1 MATIKYNLLMRSTIA
16 AALFAIISVTLS
28 AQDLTITETE
38 NHVKVTGTNLKM
50 IPPKQ
55 FTKGEN
61 FYGFQQLNTHSTIV
75 VFQVK
80 NNFTKQTESFKAK
93 HLTGFKVNN
102 IRRFKINEDSA
113 VHVSVIQEW
122 EGDVFCKEILA
133 IGNNSRTV
141 VINAACIVE
150 HKHMVQELRSA
161 LFSSFIDGG
170 EIESAIGLV
179 DFTLDCTN
187 TDMELYKKA
196 TKGLAALVYSGS
208 GIKGNPMLI
217 ATKSVTAI
225 NNVDHKTFVKESYK
239 DLNLV
244 HNETLVSFNE
254 IVIAGLK
261 GYESIITGEDKNGGK
276 VTLYRVIVFTPN
288 NYYYSFAG
296 ITRTDG
302 KEENIER
309 FKKLVKTFKQR

>member
-1 MATIKYNLLMRSTIA
+1 MRSTIVA
-16 AALFAIISVTLS
+16 SLFVIISVALS

-38 NHVKVTGTNLKM
+38 NHVKITGTSLKM
-50 IPPKQ
+50 IPPKE

-75 VFQVK
+75 IFQVK
-80 NNFTKQTESFKAK
+80 NNFTKQTKGFMAN
-93 HLTGFKVNN
+93 HLKSAGFKVNS
-102 IRRFKINEDSA
+102 IKRFMINSDSA

-122 EGDVFCKEILA
+122 EDDVFCKEILA

-141 VINAACIVE
+141 VINAACIAE
-150 HKHMVQELRSA
+150 HKHKVQELRSA
-161 LFSSFIDGG
+161 LFSSFIDDG

-208 GIKGNPMLI
+208 DIKGNPMLI

-225 NNVDHKTFVKESYK
+225 NRDHREFVRESYK

-244 HNETLVSFNE
+244 HNETIVSFNE
-254 IVIAGLK
+254 IVITGLK
-261 GYESIITGEDKNGGK
+261 GYESIITGEDKNGDK

-296 ITRTDG
+296 VTKDYD
-302 KEENIER
+302 KEKNIKR
-309 FKKLVKTFKQR
+309 FRKLIKTFKQR